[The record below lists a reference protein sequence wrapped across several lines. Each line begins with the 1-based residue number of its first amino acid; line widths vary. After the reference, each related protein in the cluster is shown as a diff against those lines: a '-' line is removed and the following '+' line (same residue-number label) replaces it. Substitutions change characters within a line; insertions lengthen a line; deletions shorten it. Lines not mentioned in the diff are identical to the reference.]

1 MRSVWLIV
9 LLTFVTGCSL
19 RSRYA
24 LDDPIYQEKYAV
36 GADKD
41 DIAGKLKQA
50 TDARHTKY
58 LDGWVA
64 GGGGLTGGTFGS
76 LELGREVY
84 VENYFSNRISLTGL
98 SGSEVTAL
106 GVDVGMR
113 LQAPTRLAPF
123 VGVGAKAGVLANDV
137 AEFVLDSAFNDD
149 LELDDAL
156 ELNEDDSDIDGL
168 AAVYPEVGVHFW
180 ANGNIRLSF
189 FGRYLVT
196 TEGRDFDDWLIGG
209 QIGLFVR

>member
-64 GGGGLTGGTFGS
+64 GGGGLTGAVWNWDAKCTWKT
-76 LELGREVY
+76 
-84 VENYFSNRISLTGL
+84 ISPIV
-98 SGSEVTAL
+98 S
-106 GVDVGMR
+106 
-113 LQAPTRLAPF
+113 P
-123 VGVGAKAGVLANDV
+123 
-137 AEFVLDSAFNDD
+137 
-149 LELDDAL
+149 
-156 ELNEDDSDIDGL
+156 
-168 AAVYPEVGVHFW
+168 
-180 ANGNIRLSF
+180 
-189 FGRYLVT
+189 
-196 TEGRDFDDWLIGG
+196 
-209 QIGLFVR
+209 